1 MRQLLIGDCHF
12 GVYSNSV
19 NWLEQQLVF
28 FNTQFKD
35 VLTTKNIQRVVFVGD
50 LFDIRYSI
58 NQQVGIEVKKL
69 IRQFAEEFPNI
80 QFYFIA
86 GNHDF
91 YSPLEEFH
99 SYNVYDLI
107 FGDEFEKQYTNVK
120 FITYNS
126 VFDKSTGDLFLP
138 WYITEDIQK
147 IETELFKIREDG
159 YDVKNIFCHADLQHW
174 DAAYK
179 TVVNNKIQVWSGH
192 IHYIWDVNNLHNTG
206 AMFQFTF
213 NDVNCSRYMYIIE
226 DNICVE
232 RIENTTTPKFKQY
245 VNEEIFDLTKEH
257 FDNTYVRLYIFNSNI
272 NKAKY
277 IEQIKY
283 IKNNYADYNIKIQTI
298 DDSLGESFELTYFNT
313 NIENYIIENIPEYLS
328 DKFNIVK
335 EKIKQKE
342 VEE

>member
-19 NWLEQQLVF
+19 NWLEQQLKF

-35 VLTTKNIQRVVFVGD
+35 VLKTKNIQRVVFVGD
-50 LFDIRYSI
+50 LFDIRYSV
-58 NQQVGIEVKKL
+58 NQQVGIEVKNL
-69 IRQFAEEFPNI
+69 LRQIVSEFPNI

-107 FGDEFEKQYTNVK
+107 FGKEFEQMYTNVK
-120 FITYNS
+120 FITYDYE
-126 VFDKSTGDLFLP
+126 FDKVTGDLFLP
-138 WYITEDIQK
+138 WYITEDVQK
-147 IETELFKIREDG
+147 IESVLFKLREDG
-159 YDVKNIFCHADLQHW
+159 YEVKNMFCHADLQNSIF
-174 DAAYK
+174 K
-179 TVVNNKIQVWSGH
+179 TVIDKRIQIWSGH
-192 IHYIWDVNNLHNTG
+192 IHFIVDVNNLHNIG
-206 AMFQFTF
+206 AMFLFTF
-213 NDVNCSRYMYIIE
+213 NDVNCSRYMYIVE
-226 DNICVE
+226 DNYCVE
-232 RIENTTTPKFKQY
+232 KIENITTPKFKQY
-245 VNEEIFDLTKEH
+245 ANEEIFNLSQED

-283 IKNNYADYNIKIQTI
+283 IKTNFADYNVKIQTI

-313 NIENYIIENIPEYLS
+313 NIENYITDNIPEYLS
-328 DKFNIVK
+328 DKFNIIK
-335 EKIKQKE
+335 EKVKQKE